1 MTLPAAGGMP
11 SVLTLSHDRF
21 SGNIPVDASFIEAY
35 RGTDALFTLFKN
47 NKLSWI
53 QDWLHYNQKVHG
65 ANAVVF
71 ADNVSTDYSREE
83 LVRAIVCGKRR
94 VL

>member
-1 MTLPAAGGMP
+1 MEAWDKLLIHRRSDTL
-11 SVLTLSHDRF
+11 
-21 SGNIPVDASFIEAY
+21 

-71 ADNVSTDYSREE
+71 PDNVSTDYSREE